1 MPCFVRDSPEQKRLS
16 SSEIPEGS
24 VRDSLSVCS
33 MEFDQFLKEIS
44 PPFGL
49 QWRRFQRRGI
59 RRRIEH
65 RLVELGL
72 ASLEEYSQRIKEDP
86 QERGH
91 LSKILTV
98 TISRF
103 YRDQEVFNTIETSVL
118 PARLKENPTELR
130 LWSIGCASGEEP
142 YSLSVLWKA
151 RFEKD
156 WPRIHFSILAT
167 DIDENLLER
176 AKEGRYKK
184 SSLRE
189 VPQDILANYFRAEG
203 DAFLLDK
210 RVTGRVEFQRH
221 DILREEPFSGMDLVF
236 CRNVAFTYFSR
247 ETQIEILKKIFRCL
261 KEEGYLVIGSDESI
275 PLTYPTLFTAVFP
288 RQRIYQKLTV
298 VARRGI

>member
-1 MPCFVRDSPEQKRLS
+1 
-16 SSEIPEGS
+16 
-24 VRDSLSVCS
+24 

-44 PPFGL
+44 SLLGL
-49 QWRRFQRRGI
+49 QWRRFQKRGI

-86 QERGH
+86 QEKSH

-103 YRDQEVFNTIETSVL
+103 FRDEEVFNTIETSVF
-118 PARLKENPTELR
+118 PALLEENPTELR

-142 YSLSVLWKA
+142 YSLCLLWKA

-156 WPRIHFSILAT
+156 WPQIHFSVLAT
-167 DIDENLLER
+167 DIDESLLER

-189 VPQDILANYFRAEG
+189 VPRISWKNTSRLKATHFSW
-203 DAFLLDK
+203 
-210 RVTGRVEFQRH
+210 T
-221 DILREEPFSGMDLVF
+221 RE
-236 CRNVAFTYFSR
+236 
-247 ETQIEILKKIFRCL
+247 
-261 KEEGYLVIGSDESI
+261 
-275 PLTYPTLFTAVFP
+275 
-288 RQRIYQKLTV
+288 
-298 VARRGI
+298 

>member
-1 MPCFVRDSPEQKRLS
+1 
-16 SSEIPEGS
+16 
-24 VRDSLSVCS
+24 
-33 MEFDQFLKEIS
+33 MEFDQFLKETS
-44 PPFGL
+44 SLLGL
-49 QWRRFQRRGI
+49 QWRRFHKRGI

-86 QERGH
+86 QEKSH

-103 YRDQEVFNTIETSVL
+103 FRDQEVFNAIETSVF
-118 PARLKENPTELR
+118 PALLEENPTELR

-142 YSLSVLWKA
+142 YSLCLLWKA
-151 RFEKD
+151 RLEKD
-156 WPRIHFSILAT
+156 WPQIHFSVLAT

-189 VPQDILANYFRAEG
+189 VPQDILGKYFKTEG

-210 RVTGRVEFQRH
+210 RVGERVEFQRH
-221 DILREEPFSGMDLVF
+221 DILREKPFPGMDLVF
-236 CRNVAFTYFSR
+236 CRNLAFTYFSR
-247 ETQIEILKKIFRCL
+247 ETQIEILKKIFMCL
-261 KEEGYLVIGSDESI
+261 KEGGYLVIGSDESI
-275 PLTYPTLFTAVFP
+275 PLTYPTLFTPAFST
-288 RQRIYQKLTV
+288 QKIYQKLIVMTSSSS
-298 VARRGI
+298 R

>member
-1 MPCFVRDSPEQKRLS
+1 
-16 SSEIPEGS
+16 
-24 VRDSLSVCS
+24 
-33 MEFDQFLKEIS
+33 MEFDQFLAEIC
-44 PPFGL
+44 PVLGL

-86 QERGH
+86 QEKSH

-103 YRDQEVFNTIETSVL
+103 FRDQEVFNAIETSVF
-118 PARLKENPTELR
+118 PAFLKENPTELK

-142 YSLSVLWKA
+142 YSLSLLWKA

-156 WPRIHFSILAT
+156 WPQIHFSVLAT
-167 DIDENLLER
+167 DIDESLLER
-176 AKEGRYKK
+176 AKERRYKK

-189 VPQDILANYFRAEG
+189 VSQDILGKYFRAEG
-203 DAFLLDK
+203 DVFLLEK
-210 RVTGRVEFQRH
+210 RVGECVEFQRH

-236 CRNVAFTYFSR
+236 CRNLTFTYFSR
-247 ETQIEILKKIFRCL
+247 ETQIEILKKIFMCL
-261 KEEGYLVIGSDESI
+261 GEQGYLVTGSDESI
-275 PLTYPTLFTAVFP
+275 PLTYPTLFTLAFP
-288 RQRIYQKLTV
+288 KQKIYQKLILI
-298 VARRGI
+298 ASSSNR

>member
-1 MPCFVRDSPEQKRLS
+1 
-16 SSEIPEGS
+16 
-24 VRDSLSVCS
+24 
-33 MEFDQFLKEIS
+33 MEFDQFLKETS
-44 PPFGL
+44 SLLGL

-72 ASLEEYSQRIKEDP
+72 GSFEEYNQKIREDP

-103 YRDQEVFNTIETSVL
+103 YRDQEVFNTIETSVF
-118 PARLKENPTELR
+118 PALLKENPTELK

-142 YSLSVLWKA
+142 YSLSLLWKA

-156 WPRIHFSILAT
+156 WPQIHFSVLAT
-167 DIDENLLER
+167 DIDESLLER
-176 AKEGRYKK
+176 ANEGRYKK

-189 VPQDILANYFRAEG
+189 VPQDILGEYFRTES

-210 RVTGRVEFQRH
+210 RVGECVEFQKH
-221 DILREEPFSGMDLVF
+221 DILREEPFPGMDLLF
-236 CRNVAFTYFSR
+236 CRNLAFTYFST
-247 ETQIEILKKIFRCL
+247 EMQVEILKKVFMCL
-261 KEEGYLVIGSDESI
+261 KGEGYLVIGSDESI
-275 PLTYPTLFTAVFP
+275 PLTYPTLFTPAFP
-288 RQRIYQKLTV
+288 RQKIYQKLV
-298 VARRGI
+298 LMASSFSR